1 MDTEVLCELRLSCK
15 ALATFPAREW
25 PLLAVGALVGLQDAL
40 QAETLVALRTLK
52 GPFSTVHAQMLPELT
67 LIGEG
72 SATLA
77 AGKGPCSTM
86 L

>member
-25 PLLAVGALVGLQDAL
+25 PLLAVGALVSLQDAL

-52 GPFSTVHAQMLPELT
+52 GPLSTVYSQMLTELT
-67 LIGEG
+67 LMGEG
-72 SATLA
+72 SATLT
-77 AGKGPCSTM
+77 AGEWPCSTM